1 MCRRRSQKRREEHI
15 RLRPVFSACGAAVG
29 MPSTERKALAKMSE
43 AATIERLERGLALC
57 AYLVVL
63 DDPVVMPLFDNL
75 ERELAAIRRNSIN
88 STDRAVA
95 DFKEG
100 ANNLRCG
107 LVL

>member
-1 MCRRRSQKRREEHI
+1 
-15 RLRPVFSACGAAVG
+15 